1 MNAAR
6 ASLLALLLCWAS
18 AALALVAVPPL
29 SGRVVDQTGTLTAG
43 DIASLTQAL
52 QDLETRK
59 GSQVAVLIVPTTD
72 GEAIE
77 QYALRVA
84 EAWKIGRKKIDDGAL
99 LVIAKNDR
107 RLRIEV
113 GYGLEGA
120 LTDAT
125 TKRIIDE
132 DITPKF
138 KTGDFGGGVAA
149 GVDKMVRHRQWREA
163 AGAGTAALAGFAIVQ
178 SRGSVQSVSHHSG
191 DIFRRAVAEPAGTP
205 AGLGGR
211 RRADGPDCLVHGRLG
226 HGGGDRRRDR
236 VALCVDQRQFHVS
249 RRRAVGVALAAGPE
263 AQAAHGPAAAAR
275 AAAAASVA
283 AAAASAAAAHR
294 GAGSMSIRRI
304 GRHLLEHRWR
314 LRRIL
319 PPQALARIEQAIKAG
334 EATHSGQVR
343 FVVEGALDG
352 APLFRNQPARER
364 ALDIFSQLRIWDT
377 IHNNGVLI
385 YLLLADHDF
394 EIIADRG
401 IDAKVGHAGWEKICV
416 EMETQFRAGNFEGG
430 VIRGVEAVS
439 RELATHFPRSG
450 GGPNELPDA
459 PVVM

>member
-29 SGRVVDQTGTLTAG
+29 SGRVVDQTGTLTAA

-138 KTGDFGGGVAA
+138 KAGDFGGGVAA
-149 GVDKMVRHRQWREA
+149 GVDKMVRIVNGEKLPEPEPPHWQDSQSFNLEDLFNPFLIIPAIFFGGLLRSLLGRLLGSAA
-163 AGAGTAALAGFAIVQ
+163 AGALTALIAWFMVGSVMAAVIAGGIASLFVLISDGFMSAGPPGR
-178 SRGSVQSVSHHSG
+178 RGSTGGWSG
-191 DIFRRAVAEPAGTP
+191 GS
-205 AGLGGR
+205 GGSWSS
-211 RRADGPDCLVHGRLG
+211 GSGSSSS
-226 HGGGDRRRDR
+226 GG
-236 VALCVDQRQFHVS
+236 F
-249 RRRAVGVALAAGPE
+249 
-263 AQAAHGPAAAAR
+263 
-275 AAAAASVA
+275 
-283 AAAASAAAAHR
+283 
-294 GAGSMSIRRI
+294 
-304 GRHLLEHRWR
+304 
-314 LRRIL
+314 
-319 PPQALARIEQAIKAG
+319 
-334 EATHSGQVR
+334 
-343 FVVEGALDG
+343 
-352 APLFRNQPARER
+352 
-364 ALDIFSQLRIWDT
+364 
-377 IHNNGVLI
+377 
-385 YLLLADHDF
+385 
-394 EIIADRG
+394 
-401 IDAKVGHAGWEKICV
+401 
-416 EMETQFRAGNFEGG
+416 
-430 VIRGVEAVS
+430 
-439 RELATHFPRSG
+439 SG
-450 GGPNELPDA
+450 GGGSFGGGGA
-459 PVVM
+459 SGSW